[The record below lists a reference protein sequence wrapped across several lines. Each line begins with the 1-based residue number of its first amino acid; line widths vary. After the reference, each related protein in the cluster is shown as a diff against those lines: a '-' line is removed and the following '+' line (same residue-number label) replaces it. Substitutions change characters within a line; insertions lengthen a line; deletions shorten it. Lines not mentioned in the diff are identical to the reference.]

1 MKCVMKATS
10 YGQNNTLKHIKK
22 SQGSSE
28 PTAQTEVIN
37 LPKIPHPYVKR
48 MKLVTSLQ
56 SSSCRLRLLIA
67 PAGYGKT
74 VLMADCARTASCK
87 VVWVPLSGR
96 KLTFDEFIHQLADAI
111 WPDSGPW
118 TEASLQ
124 NALCRHEHK
133 LWLMIDNFPCGVEQG
148 FDKAFSQLL
157 TSHADNISWWVTSR
171 QRPGINFPRL
181 ILEGNLLEIS
191 VDELAFNSDET
202 NSLLCSAG
210 ISALQ
215 ARDIF
220 IRSGGWCAEIILHLR
235 IGADVRTTLLE
246 YLKYEILSDLN
257 TVEIEQLISL
267 SHIPMFDEGLY
278 NELFGLS
285 LKSDKRITSL
295 IEQKT
300 VLVSSNRR
308 HKGFRLIR
316 PIAELLAPMLQDKKI
331 RGLHFKAYQYYIRM
345 GENHL
350 AIEQAILADQ
360 PVTAA
365 KLLERVNINELI
377 EVQIARKI
385 IDYRNLL
392 PIELTSS
399 NSKLAKL
406 YAFSCIMTL
415 RPEDAKDCLAEFD
428 KLLPPSSSV
437 EQQDLTTYWLGL
449 QGVAQ
454 HLSGASQAAYN
465 SCSQLLENFSQ
476 ENWLV
481 ALMSWAVLIQHR
493 LFRVELNLAE
503 GLINKALSFPAASG

>member
-1 MKCVMKATS
+1 
-10 YGQNNTLKHIKK
+10 
-22 SQGSSE
+22 
-28 PTAQTEVIN
+28 
-37 LPKIPHPYVKR
+37 
-48 MKLVTSLQ
+48 
-56 SSSCRLRLLIA
+56 
-67 PAGYGKT
+67 
-74 VLMADCARTASCK
+74 
-87 VVWVPLSGR
+87 
-96 KLTFDEFIHQLADAI
+96 
-111 WPDSGPW
+111 
-118 TEASLQ
+118 
-124 NALCRHEHK
+124 
-133 LWLMIDNFPCGVEQG
+133 
-148 FDKAFSQLL
+148 
-157 TSHADNISWWVTSR
+157 
-171 QRPGINFPRL
+171 
-181 ILEGNLLEIS
+181 
-191 VDELAFNSDET
+191 
-202 NSLLCSAG
+202 
-210 ISALQ
+210 
-215 ARDIF
+215 
-220 IRSGGWCAEIILHLR
+220 
-235 IGADVRTTLLE
+235 
-246 YLKYEILSDLN
+246 
-257 TVEIEQLISL
+257 
-267 SHIPMFDEGLY
+267 
-278 NELFGLS
+278 
-285 LKSDKRITSL
+285 
-295 IEQKT
+295 
-300 VLVSSNRR
+300 
-308 HKGFRLIR
+308 
-316 PIAELLAPMLQDKKI
+316 MLQDKKI

-503 GLINKALSFPAASG
+503 GLINKALSFPAPRLSIVALLWHSTARCMPSALIILGKWNWHEPTSPRYLERYPWSLGGSK